1 MKNLISNIRNG
12 AAGGIILLFF
22 SIQIIAIIGSL
33 LFPDHFRY
41 LNPANIAVLLK
52 SMAPLG
58 IMSLGVGILMISG
71 EFDLSDGTLYT
82 FCGIITASLVGG
94 GLSVQG
100 TGTESVYQM
109 SPYLATLCGVL
120 VGVMAGLVHGS
131 VVNRFQIPSFI
142 VTLGAMLL
150 WKGATLLYNGAKSLR
165 FSHDSESFKTISSGD
180 ILIIDASFIWFIVVG
195 IVFYFILHHHKIG
208 NHFFAVGGN
217 REAAI
222 AIGINPN
229 RVKLIAFG
237 FAGGCA
243 ALAGVVAMSRV
254 GSVQPGGGLGL
265 ELEAIAAC
273 VIGGT
278 ALMGG
283 RGSIIGIMLGT
294 ALVYTIQDILLLL
307 RAPGFYF
314 DMFIGGLI
322 VLAVITNT
330 LLRTKR

>member
-1 MKNLISNIRNG
+1 MKNLISNIRHG
-12 AAGGIILLFF
+12 PAGGIILLFF

-41 LNPANIAVLLK
+41 LHPANIAVLLK

-71 EFDLSDGTLYT
+71 EFDLSVGTLYT

-120 VGVMAGLVHGS
+120 VGVMAGLLHGS

-165 FSHDSESFKTISSGD
+165 FRHDSESFKTISSGD

-237 FAGGCA
+237 FAGGCS

-330 LLRTKR
+330 LLRAKR

>member
-165 FSHDSESFKTISSGD
+165 FRHDSESFKTISSGD

-330 LLRTKR
+330 LLRAKR